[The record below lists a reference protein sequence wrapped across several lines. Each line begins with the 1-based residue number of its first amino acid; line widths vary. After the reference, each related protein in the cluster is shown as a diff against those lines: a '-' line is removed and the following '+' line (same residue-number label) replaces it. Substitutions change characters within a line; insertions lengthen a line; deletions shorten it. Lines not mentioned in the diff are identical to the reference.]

1 VYGNTFP
8 LTMIPTIR
16 HNDAGDLVR
25 AAQLLTGFSSLNEAS
40 GQYDANFVAYVVAWQ
55 SKHNLS
61 ADGVIGSKT
70 WTAIAENAPTCSTSK
85 NRTSAATQA
94 LQILLDG
101 ANLIAD
107 GVYGSRTKAA
117 VTAFQTASGLSA
129 DGICGR
135 KTWVALITGADTS
148 GNPHPGEFK
157 QPVDYKQGDSR
168 WGKKM
173 YSSTGNKSQTYAN
186 SACGPTAMADVIATL
201 VDPSVTPVT
210 MGELALKWGDRTASS
225 GTATSFFKH
234 VQAHYGFKKMVGT
247 GSLATLKACLDA
259 GGYVVCRMGKGYW
272 TKGGHYI
279 CAWKYDSKNIYCNDP
294 ASSKRKYQNQSDF
307 LKERKDFWCFFPER
321 EV

>member
-1 VYGNTFP
+1 M
-8 LTMIPTIR
+8 LATIR
-16 HNDAGDLVR
+16 HGDTGDLVR
-25 AAQLLTGFSSLNEAS
+25 VAQLLTEFSQRNEAS
-40 GQYDANFVAYVVAWQ
+40 GQFDANFVAKVVSWQ
-55 SKHNLS
+55 GNHRLT
-61 ADGVIGSKT
+61 ADAIIGPKT
-70 WTAIAENAPTCSTSK
+70 WRTIASTAPTCSTSK
-85 NRTSAATQA
+85 NKTSAATQA

-101 ANLIAD
+101 ADLVED
-107 GVYGSRTKAA
+107 GVYGAKTKAA
-117 VTAFQTASGLSA
+117 VAAFQAAAGLIA
-129 DGICGR
+129 DGICGS
-135 KTWVALITGADTS
+135 KTWTRIITGESIAPV
-148 GNPHPGEFK
+148 NPGEFR

-173 YSSTGNKSQTYAN
+173 YSSTGNKNQTYAN

-234 VQAHYGFKKMVGT
+234 VQAHYKFKKMVGT

-307 LKERKDFWCFFPER
+307 VKQRKDFWCFFPER
-321 EV
+321 EA